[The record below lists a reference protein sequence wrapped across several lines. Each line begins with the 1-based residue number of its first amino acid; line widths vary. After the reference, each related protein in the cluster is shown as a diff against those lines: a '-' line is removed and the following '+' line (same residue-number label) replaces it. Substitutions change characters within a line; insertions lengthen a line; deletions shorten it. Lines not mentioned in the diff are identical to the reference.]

1 MNQELNELCSKLTA
15 LRQSGKRIV
24 FTNGCFD
31 ILHAG
36 HTTYLNSASD
46 LGDVLVVGLN
56 SDDSIRRLKGETRP
70 INSMAD
76 RKIVLEALRSVGF
89 VITFDEDTPL
99 ELIKA
104 IQPDVLVKGGDYTP
118 DTIVGADVVKE
129 RGGQVVVIPL
139 LEGRSTTSIID
150 KIHHT

>member
-76 RKIVLEALRSVGF
+76 RKTVLEALRSVGF